1 MKEFLENYVQM
12 MADANEIKLNKDQ
25 MQTIVNNLHQE
36 DEIWDVL
43 DSYVMEEIARAV
55 KEDIYMGYRSDV
67 YFKTTTEGWIIIQKV
82 NNRDWRS
89 SS

>member
-43 DSYVMEEIARAV
+43 DSYVMEEISRAV
-55 KEDIYMGYRSDV
+55 KEV
-67 YFKTTTEGWIIIQKV
+67 K
-82 NNRDWRS
+82 
-89 SS
+89 

>member
-43 DSYVMEEIARAV
+43 DSYVIEEIARAV
-55 KEDIYMGYRSDV
+55 KEDV
-67 YFKTTTEGWIIIQKV
+67 
-82 NNRDWRS
+82 
-89 SS
+89 

>member
-43 DSYVMEEIARAV
+43 DSYVIEEIARAV
-55 KEDIYMGYRSDV
+55 KEDI
-67 YFKTTTEGWIIIQKV
+67 
-82 NNRDWRS
+82 
-89 SS
+89 

>member
-1 MKEFLENYVQM
+1 MYETNTKIKRKEDIIMKEFLENYVQM

-55 KEDIYMGYRSDV
+55 KEDI
-67 YFKTTTEGWIIIQKV
+67 
-82 NNRDWRS
+82 
-89 SS
+89 

>member
-55 KEDIYMGYRSDV
+55 KEDI
-67 YFKTTTEGWIIIQKV
+67 
-82 NNRDWRS
+82 
-89 SS
+89 

>member
-1 MKEFLENYVQM
+1 MKEFLENYVQL
-12 MADANEIKLNKDQ
+12 MADANEIKLNKEQ

-55 KEDIYMGYRSDV
+55 KEDI
-67 YFKTTTEGWIIIQKV
+67 
-82 NNRDWRS
+82 
-89 SS
+89 

>member
-12 MADANEIKLNKDQ
+12 MADANEIKLNKEQ

-55 KEDIYMGYRSDV
+55 KEDI
-67 YFKTTTEGWIIIQKV
+67 
-82 NNRDWRS
+82 
-89 SS
+89 

>member
-25 MQTIVNNLHQE
+25 IQTIVNNLHQE

-55 KEDIYMGYRSDV
+55 KEDI
-67 YFKTTTEGWIIIQKV
+67 
-82 NNRDWRS
+82 
-89 SS
+89 

>member
-43 DSYVMEEIARAV
+43 DSYVIEEIARAV
-55 KEDIYMGYRSDV
+55 KEV
-67 YFKTTTEGWIIIQKV
+67 K
-82 NNRDWRS
+82 
-89 SS
+89 

>member
-55 KEDIYMGYRSDV
+55 KEV
-67 YFKTTTEGWIIIQKV
+67 K
-82 NNRDWRS
+82 
-89 SS
+89 